1 MMKMQKHVR
10 HFPVREM
17 IELKKRMRPSPIRE
31 TKSEKIF
38 YFVNNLV
45 LVLFSIICLY
55 PVLCIISGAISDPT
69 QVGLGLVTFYPKG
82 FSMEGFRYV
91 LKDHWLVNG
100 FLMSVFY
107 TVAGTAI
114 NIVITFVTA
123 FALSRRE
130 LMGRTFLNLFFA
142 FTMWFSGG
150 IIPAYLLIRNLK
162 LINTVW
168 ALLLPGAMSVWNMI
182 VCRTFLANTIPE
194 ELFEAAAIDGAG
206 YVRYMLVIALPLS
219 KAIIA
224 TLILWYAIAHW
235 NAYFGALIYINKKAL
250 KPFSLYL
257 REYLVQQNTM
267 DIAELTAGE
276 EVRMDLMGI
285 TELMKNSL
293 TLLSCLPL
301 WILYPFVQK
310 YLVQGVMIGSVK
322 G

>member
-1 MMKMQKHVR
+1 MAATQPKKKKQHYVPQCYLEAWAMPETHQINVYDK
-10 HFPVREM
+10 
-17 IELKKRMRPSPIRE
+17 ELR
-31 TKSEKIF
+31 KSRVSNIIDVASENYF
-38 YFVNNLV
+38 YDINFDKALTNEERLQ
-45 LVLFSIICLY
+45 I
-55 PVLCIISGAISDPT
+55 
-69 QVGLGLVTFYPKG
+69 GL
-82 FSMEGFRYV
+82 
-91 LKDHWLVNG
+91 
-100 FLMSVFY
+100 
-107 TVAGTAI
+107 
-114 NIVITFVTA
+114 
-123 FALSRRE
+123 
-130 LMGRTFLNLFFA
+130 
-142 FTMWFSGG
+142 
-150 IIPAYLLIRNLK
+150 
-162 LINTVW
+162 
-168 ALLLPGAMSVWNMI
+168 WNMI